1 MFYHPDKKHLHH
13 RLLEIGHSHRRAVLL
28 IYLWAGVLAFG
39 AVALALIDDPFVV
52 LWSVGI
58 GLVVAVLATA
68 VPRARQR
75 S

>member
-1 MFYHPDKKHLHH
+1 
-13 RLLEIGHSHRRAVLL
+13 
-28 IYLWAGVLAFG
+28 VLAFC

-68 VPRARQR
+68 VPRARQP